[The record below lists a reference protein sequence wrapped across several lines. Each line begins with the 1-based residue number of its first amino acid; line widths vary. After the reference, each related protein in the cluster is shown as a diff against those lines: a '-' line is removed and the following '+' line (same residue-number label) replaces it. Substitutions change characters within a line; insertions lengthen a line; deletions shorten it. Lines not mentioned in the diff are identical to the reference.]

1 MGPYL
6 ISGFFLF
13 VGIAYVIFGKISSE
27 AYAARP
33 FDPNDPPRSQARYF
47 WKVYRELYPKS
58 FLPEACLACAVIAVM
73 ILIAAPFT
81 FLR

>member
-6 ISGFFLF
+6 ISAFFVFMGL
-13 VGIAYVIFGKISSE
+13 AYMIFGKISSE

-33 FDPNDPPRSQARYF
+33 FDPKDPPRSKARYF
-47 WKVYRELYPKS
+47 WKVYCQLHPES
-58 FLPEACLACAVIAVM
+58 FLPQACMACALIAVM

-81 FLR
+81 LLR